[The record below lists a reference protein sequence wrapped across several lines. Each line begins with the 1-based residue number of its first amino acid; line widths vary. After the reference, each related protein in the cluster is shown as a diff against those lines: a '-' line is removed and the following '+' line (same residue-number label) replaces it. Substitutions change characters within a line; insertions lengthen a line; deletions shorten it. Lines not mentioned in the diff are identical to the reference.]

1 MGVIV
6 WSPLNSGWL
15 TGRYRR
21 GVENPPSPRSAIPI
35 NRPRDETESGFG
47 RPRPSYSTLHDYNA
61 PFNQRKLD
69 VVEELVKLS
78 DEAGM
83 SMVDIAVAFTLAHPA
98 ITSAIIGPRTMQQ
111 LESQLSSSDITLDP
125 WVLDRIDALV
135 PPGTDV
141 FVGDAGYMPPE
152 ITDPRKR
159 RR

>member
-1 MGVIV
+1 
-6 WSPLNSGWL
+6 
-15 TGRYRR
+15 
-21 GVENPPSPRSAIPI
+21 
-35 NRPRDETESGFG
+35 
-47 RPRPSYSTLHDYNA
+47 
-61 PFNQRKLD
+61 
-69 VVEELVKLS
+69 
-78 DEAGM
+78 M